1 MTSLANLKIGFIGG
15 GNMASALIGGLIKQG
30 AQAKNMFVADPF
42 DQTRQRLER
51 DLSII
56 CAASIDKLA
65 PHIENC
71 DVLLLAVKP
80 QQFKEAAS
88 ELAIVLKS
96 VANKPLCLSV
106 AAGIKTADM
115 AKWLGHQRIIRAMP
129 NTPAL
134 IGEGMT
140 GLFADAHI
148 SPADQSLA
156 SSICEAVGKIVWVKS
171 EKQMDDIT
179 AISGSGPAY
188 VSAFLESLE
197 KAAIAQGFSQEQAR
211 LLAIQTLQGA
221 AKLAAQS
228 SESPATLRERVT
240 SKGGTTHAALTVL
253 EQEAWAQ
260 ILMKAVAAAS
270 QRSEAMGQEFSQQ

>member
-30 AQAKNMFVADPF
+30 AQANNIFVADPF

-56 CAASIDKLA
+56 CAASVDKLA
-65 PHIENC
+65 SHIENC
-71 DVLLLAVKP
+71 DVLVMAVKP

-88 ELAIVLKS
+88 ELALALKS
-96 VANKPLCLSV
+96 LAIKPLCLSV
-106 AAGIKTADM
+106 VAGIKTADVT
-115 AKWLGHQRIIRAMP
+115 KWLGYQRIIRAMP

-140 GLFADAHI
+140 GLFADTHI
-148 SPADQSLA
+148 SAADQSLA

-179 AISGSGPAY
+179 AVSGSGPAY
-188 VSAFLESLE
+188 VFAFLESLE
-197 KAAIAQGFSQEQAR
+197 KAGIAQGLSQEQAR
-211 LLAIQTLQGA
+211 LLAVQTLHGA

-253 EQEAWAQ
+253 EQESWAQ
-260 ILMKAVAAAS
+260 IMMKAVAAAS
-270 QRSEAMGQEFSQQ
+270 QRSEAMGQEFSNQ

>member
-51 DLSII
+51 DLSVI

-71 DVLLLAVKP
+71 DVLLMAVKP

-88 ELAIVLKS
+88 ELALVLKS
-96 VANKPLCLSV
+96 LTNKPLCLSV
-106 AAGIKTADM
+106 AAGIKTANM
-115 AKWLGHQRIIRAMP
+115 TKWLGHQRIIRAMP

-140 GLFADAHI
+140 GLFADTHI
-148 SPADQSLA
+148 SAADQSLA

-179 AISGSGPAY
+179 AVSGSGPAY
-188 VSAFLESLE
+188 VFAFLESLE
-197 KAAIAQGFSQEQAR
+197 KAAIAQGLSQEQAR

-240 SKGGTTHAALTVL
+240 SKGGTTYAAMTVL
-253 EQEAWAQ
+253 EQESWAQ
-260 ILMKAVAAAS
+260 IMMKAVAAAS
-270 QRSEAMGQEFSQQ
+270 QRSEAMGQEFSNQ

>member
-1 MTSLANLKIGFIGG
+1 M
-15 GNMASALIGGLIKQG
+15 
-30 AQAKNMFVADPF
+30 
-42 DQTRQRLER
+42 
-51 DLSII
+51 
-56 CAASIDKLA
+56 
-65 PHIENC
+65 
-71 DVLLLAVKP
+71 AVKP

-88 ELAIVLKS
+88 ELALVLKS
-96 VANKPLCLSV
+96 LANKPLCLSV

-140 GLFADAHI
+140 GLFADSNI
-148 SPADQSLA
+148 SAADQSLA
-156 SSICEAVGKIVWVKS
+156 SSICEAVGKIVWVNS

-179 AISGSGPAY
+179 AVSGSGPAY
-188 VSAFLESLE
+188 VFAFLESLE
-197 KAAIAQGFSQEQAR
+197 KAAIAQGLSQEQAR

-240 SKGGTTHAALTVL
+240 SKGGTTYAALTVL
-253 EQEAWAQ
+253 EQESWAN
-260 ILMKAVAAAS
+260 IMMKAVAAAS
-270 QRSEAMGQEFSQQ
+270 DRSEAMGEEFSKQ

>member
-30 AQAKNMFVADPF
+30 AQATNMFVADPF
-42 DQTRQRLER
+42 DQTRQRLES

-56 CAASIDKLA
+56 CAASVDKLA
-65 PHIENC
+65 PQIENC
-71 DVLLLAVKP
+71 DVLLMAVKP

-88 ELAIVLKS
+88 ELALVLKS
-96 VANKPLCLSV
+96 LANKPLCLSV

-115 AKWLGHQRIIRAMP
+115 IKWLGHQRIIRAMP

-140 GLFADAHI
+140 GLFADTHI
-148 SPADQSLA
+148 SAADQSLA
-156 SSICEAVGKIVWVKS
+156 SSICEAVGKIVWVDS

-188 VSAFLESLE
+188 VFAFLESLE
-197 KAAIAQGFSQEQAR
+197 KAAIAQGLSQEQAR

-228 SESPATLRERVT
+228 LESPATLRERVT

-253 EQEAWAQ
+253 EQESWAQ
-260 ILMKAVAAAS
+260 IMMKAVAAAS
-270 QRSEAMGQEFSQQ
+270 QRSEAMGQEFSNQ

>member
-96 VANKPLCLSV
+96 LANKPLCLSV

-115 AKWLGHQRIIRAMP
+115 TKWLGHQRIIRAMP

-179 AISGSGPAY
+179 AVSGSGPAY
-188 VSAFLESLE
+188 VFAFLESLE

-240 SKGGTTHAALTVL
+240 SKGGTTHAALTIL

>member
-1 MTSLANLKIGFIGG
+1 MTSLVNLKIGFIGG

-96 VANKPLCLSV
+96 LANKPLCLSV

-115 AKWLGHQRIIRAMP
+115 TKWLGHQRIIRAMP

-171 EKQMDDIT
+171 EKQMDAIT

-188 VSAFLESLE
+188 VFAFLESLE
-197 KAAIAQGFSQEQAR
+197 KAAIAQGLSQEQAR

>member
-42 DQTRQRLER
+42 DQTRQRLES

-56 CAASIDKLA
+56 CAASVDKLA
-65 PHIENC
+65 PQIENC
-71 DVLLLAVKP
+71 DVLLMAVKP

-88 ELAIVLKS
+88 ELALVLKS
-96 VANKPLCLSV
+96 LANKPLCLSV

-115 AKWLGHQRIIRAMP
+115 IKWLGHQRIIRAMP

-148 SPADQSLA
+148 SAADQSLA
-156 SSICEAVGKIVWVKS
+156 SSICEAVGKIVWVDS

-179 AISGSGPAY
+179 AVSGSGPAY
-188 VSAFLESLE
+188 VFAFLESLE
-197 KAAIAQGFSQEQAR
+197 KAAIAQGLSQEQAR

-253 EQEAWAQ
+253 EQESWAQ
-260 ILMKAVAAAS
+260 IMMKAVAAAS
-270 QRSEAMGQEFSQQ
+270 QRSEAMGQEFSNQ

>member
-1 MTSLANLKIGFIGG
+1 MTSLVNLKIGFIGG

-96 VANKPLCLSV
+96 LANKPLCLSV

-115 AKWLGHQRIIRAMP
+115 TKWLGHQRIIRAMP

-179 AISGSGPAY
+179 AVSGSGPAY
-188 VSAFLESLE
+188 VFAFLESLE

>member
-1 MTSLANLKIGFIGG
+1 
-15 GNMASALIGGLIKQG
+15 LIKQG
-30 AQAKNMFVADPF
+30 AQAKNIFVADPF

-51 DLSII
+51 DLSVI
-56 CAASIDKLA
+56 CAASADKLA

-71 DVLLLAVKP
+71 DVLVMAVKP

-88 ELAIVLKS
+88 ELALVLKS
-96 VANKPLCLSV
+96 LASKPLCLSV
-106 AAGIKTADM
+106 AAGIKTSDM
-115 AKWLGHQRIIRAMP
+115 AKWLGHPRIIRAMP

-148 SPADQSLA
+148 SAADQSLA
-156 SSICEAVGKIVWVKS
+156 SSICEAVGKIVWVDS

-179 AISGSGPAY
+179 AVSGSGPAY
-188 VSAFLESLE
+188 VFAFLESLE
-197 KAAIAQGFSQEQAR
+197 KAGIAQGLSQEQAR

-228 SESPATLRERVT
+228 SESPTTLRERVT
-240 SKGGTTHAALTVL
+240 SKGGTTYAAMTVL
-253 EQEAWAQ
+253 EQESWAQ
-260 ILMKAVAAAS
+260 IMMKAVAAAS
-270 QRSEAMGQEFSQQ
+270 HRSEAMGQEFSNQ

>member
-42 DQTRQRLER
+42 DQTRQRLES

-56 CAASIDKLA
+56 CAASVDKLA
-65 PHIENC
+65 PQIENC
-71 DVLLLAVKP
+71 DVLLMAVKP

-88 ELAIVLKS
+88 ELALVLKS
-96 VANKPLCLSV
+96 LANKPLCLSV

-115 AKWLGHQRIIRAMP
+115 IKWLGHQRIIRAMP

-140 GLFADAHI
+140 GLFADTHI
-148 SPADQSLA
+148 SAADQSLA
-156 SSICEAVGKIVWVKS
+156 SSICEAVGKIVWVDS

-188 VSAFLESLE
+188 VFAFLESLE
-197 KAAIAQGFSQEQAR
+197 KAAIAQGLSQEQAR

-228 SESPATLRERVT
+228 LESPATLRERVT

-253 EQEAWAQ
+253 EQESWAQ
-260 ILMKAVAAAS
+260 IMMKAVAAAS
-270 QRSEAMGQEFSQQ
+270 QRSEAMGQEFSNQ

>member
-56 CAASIDKLA
+56 CAASVDKLT
-65 PHIENC
+65 PHIESC
-71 DVLLLAVKP
+71 DVLVMAVKP

-88 ELAIVLKS
+88 ELALVLKS
-96 VANKPLCLSV
+96 LANKPLCLSV

-134 IGEGMT
+134 ISEGMT
-140 GLFADAHI
+140 GLFADSNI
-148 SPADQSLA
+148 SAADQSLA
-156 SSICEAVGKIVWVKS
+156 SSICEAVGKIVWVSS

-179 AISGSGPAY
+179 AVSGSGPAY
-188 VSAFLESLE
+188 VFAFLESLE
-197 KAAIAQGFSQEQAR
+197 KAAIAQGLSQEQAR

-240 SKGGTTHAALTVL
+240 SKGGTTYAALTVL
-253 EQEAWAQ
+253 EQESWAN
-260 ILMKAVAAAS
+260 IMMKAVAAAS
-270 QRSEAMGQEFSQQ
+270 DRSEAMGEEFSKQ

>member
-96 VANKPLCLSV
+96 LANKPLCLSV

-115 AKWLGHQRIIRAMP
+115 TRWLGHQRIIRAMP

-140 GLFADAHI
+140 GLFADTHI

-179 AISGSGPAY
+179 AVSGSGPAY
-188 VSAFLESLE
+188 VFAFLESLE
-197 KAAIAQGFSQEQAR
+197 KAAIAQGLSQEQAR

>member
-1 MTSLANLKIGFIGG
+1 
-15 GNMASALIGGLIKQG
+15 MASALIGGLIKQG

-51 DLSII
+51 DLSVI

-71 DVLLLAVKP
+71 DVLLMAVKP

-88 ELAIVLKS
+88 ELALVLKS
-96 VANKPLCLSV
+96 LTNKPLCLSV
-106 AAGIKTADM
+106 AAGIKTANM
-115 AKWLGHQRIIRAMP
+115 TKWLGHQRIIRAMP

-140 GLFADAHI
+140 GLFADTHI
-148 SPADQSLA
+148 SAADQSLA

-179 AISGSGPAY
+179 AVSGSGPAY
-188 VSAFLESLE
+188 VFAFLESLE
-197 KAAIAQGFSQEQAR
+197 KAAIAQGLSQEQAR

-253 EQEAWAQ
+253 EQESWAQ
-260 ILMKAVAAAS
+260 IMMKAVAAAS
-270 QRSEAMGQEFSQQ
+270 QRSEAMGQEFSNQ

>member
-42 DQTRQRLER
+42 DQTRQRLES

-56 CAASIDKLA
+56 CAASVDKLA
-65 PHIENC
+65 PQIENC
-71 DVLLLAVKP
+71 DVLLMAVKP

-88 ELAIVLKS
+88 ELALVLKS
-96 VANKPLCLSV
+96 LANKPLCLSV

-115 AKWLGHQRIIRAMP
+115 IKWLGHQRIIRAMP

-148 SPADQSLA
+148 SAADQSLA
-156 SSICEAVGKIVWVKS
+156 SSICEAVGKIVWVDS

-179 AISGSGPAY
+179 AVSGSGPAY
-188 VSAFLESLE
+188 VFAFLESLE
-197 KAAIAQGFSQEQAR
+197 KAAIAQGLSQEQAR

-228 SESPATLRERVT
+228 SESPATLRERVA

-253 EQEAWAQ
+253 EQESWAQ
-260 ILMKAVAAAS
+260 IMMKAVAAAS
-270 QRSEAMGQEFSQQ
+270 QRSEAMGQEFSNQ

>member
-1 MTSLANLKIGFIGG
+1 
-15 GNMASALIGGLIKQG
+15 
-30 AQAKNMFVADPF
+30 MFVADPF
-42 DQTRQRLER
+42 DQTRQRLEK

-56 CAASIDKLA
+56 CAASVDKLA

-71 DVLLLAVKP
+71 DVLLMAVKP

-88 ELAIVLKS
+88 ELALVLKS
-96 VANKPLCLSV
+96 LTNKPLCLSV
-106 AAGIKTADM
+106 AAGIKTANM
-115 AKWLGHQRIIRAMP
+115 TKWLGYQRIIRAMP

-140 GLFADAHI
+140 GLFADTHI
-148 SPADQSLA
+148 SAADQSLA

-179 AISGSGPAY
+179 AVSGSGPAY
-188 VSAFLESLE
+188 VFAFLESLE
-197 KAAIAQGFSQEQAR
+197 KAAIAQGLSQEQAR

-253 EQEAWAQ
+253 EQESWAQ
-260 ILMKAVAAAS
+260 IMMKAVAAAS
-270 QRSEAMGQEFSQQ
+270 QRSEAMGQEFSNQ

>member
-30 AQAKNMFVADPF
+30 AQANNIFVADPF

-56 CAASIDKLA
+56 CAASVDKLA
-65 PHIENC
+65 SHIENC
-71 DVLLLAVKP
+71 DVLVMAVKP

-88 ELAIVLKS
+88 ELALALKS
-96 VANKPLCLSV
+96 LAIKPLCLSV

-115 AKWLGHQRIIRAMP
+115 TKLLGYQRIIRAMP

-140 GLFADAHI
+140 GLFADTHI
-148 SPADQSLA
+148 SAADQSLA

-179 AISGSGPAY
+179 AVSGSGPAY
-188 VSAFLESLE
+188 VFAFLESLE
-197 KAAIAQGFSQEQAR
+197 KAGIAQGLSEEQAR
-211 LLAIQTLQGA
+211 LLAVQTLHGA

-253 EQEAWAQ
+253 EQESWAQ
-260 ILMKAVAAAS
+260 IMMKAVAAAS
-270 QRSEAMGQEFSQQ
+270 QRSEAMGQEFSNQ